1 MGKRGVVTDYA
12 GEELYAGDLVAYAAR
27 QGNRVRMTD
36 AVVLEVT
43 AKKAQVEG
51 VGVVLVPT
59 LKVQPTGDESGFTA
73 RRSMRPQW
81 IAADHVRLIT
91 PAAPADEE

>member
-12 GEELYAGDLVAYAAR
+12 GEELYKGDLVAYAAR

-36 AVVLEVT
+36 AIVLEVT

-51 VGVVLVPT
+51 VGFVLVPT

-73 RRSMRPQW
+73 RKTTAAQW

-91 PAAPADEE
+91 PGAVPDEE